1 MRVYVIGPVSGF
13 PCLNREAFEEAA
25 RALRGAGHFPS
36 IPHRNVPPDAEW
48 PDAMRR
54 SIRAMLRCNGVA
66 RLPDWRSSRGA
77 RIESRLALDLG
88 MPVKDVAE
96 WCHGARGARCG
107 RIGADQSKWPQYLA
121 EASCET
127 TLILTEC

>member
-1 MRVYVIGPVSGF
+1 MILYVVGPVTGREN
-13 PCLNREAFEEAA
+13 LNRAAFDEAA

-66 RLPDWRSSRGA
+66 RLPDWRSSRGGEDRVEA
-77 RIESRLALDLG
+77 
-88 MPVKDVAE
+88 
-96 WCHGARGARCG
+96 GARPRDACEGRGGMVPWIAR
-107 RIGADQSKWPQYLA
+107 RKMR
-121 EASCET
+121 
-127 TLILTEC
+127 

>member
-1 MRVYVIGPVSGF
+1 MILYVVGPVTGREN
-13 PCLNREAFEEAA
+13 LNRAAFDEAA

-48 PDAMRR
+48 ADAMRR
-54 SIRAMLRCNGVA
+54 SIRAMLRCDGVA

-96 WCHGARGARCG
+96 WCHGAQGAICG
-107 RIGADQSKWPQYLA
+107 RIDANSAFNTQYLA
-121 EASCET
+121 EDH
-127 TLILTEC
+127 